1 MTQVLNTI
9 SPPATAP
16 LRAALTEATRRC
28 GFSPEAL
35 EALDLTIDDVYRE
48 LVDDGV
54 ADDRTLRTRLAR
66 KLIAFACNGV
76 GDIQAKQLLLRT
88 SAMKFW
94 PPPMPVTS
102 PRSRGRR
109 LRGALHQ
116 QMNVISAG
124 ALARRRATRHTLA
137 GLS

>member
-88 SAMKFW
+88 FRNEILAAANAGHVAEKPWSA
-94 PPPMPVTS
+94 
-102 PRSRGRR
+102 
-109 LRGALHQ
+109 A
-116 QMNVISAG
+116 
-124 ALARRRATRHTLA
+124 
-137 GLS
+137 